1 MSLIRDVA
9 WKAIKRTMCKTL
21 KEEVQEKEKL
31 HEDPT
36 PVVLKLTKKRLTET
50 ARLLRNVFTRSS
62 GRMPTAVDQP
72 PPSPT
77 PSHGYAFSQ
86 EEHGVLTQAELI
98 RVYDSNKEKP
108 EGL

>member
-72 PPSPT
+72 
-77 PSHGYAFSQ
+77 HGYAFSQ